1 MLPLSPASPRRFAAR
16 SASTV
21 KGLGAGAGADSEG
34 TMERRTRHTPRSI
47 SIYID
52 LHVDETLMGKLSDS
66 PKSSWWG
73 CCLESAQKLTSAEDD
88 FALVFIPGLGK
99 CQWQWSGERW
109 DQAPV
114 PGGVTAQWTVRA
126 RALADKS
133 EAGCSFL
140 QGVLNPLSNFEEL
153 LPCQKR
159 FKIASYSSFSKSN
172 SLKGWVYCANFVS
185 RWILIWIT
193 TTNFC

>member
-1 MLPLSPASPRRFAAR
+1 M
-16 SASTV
+16 
-21 KGLGAGAGADSEG
+21 
-34 TMERRTRHTPRSI
+34 
-47 SIYID
+47 
-52 LHVDETLMGKLSDS
+52 
-66 PKSSWWG
+66 
-73 CCLESAQKLTSAEDD
+73 ESAQKLTSAEDD
-88 FALVFIPGLGK
+88 FALVFMPD
-99 CQWQWSGERW
+99 WENVSGSGQERGETRHRCRE
-109 DQAPV
+109 ALPRS
-114 PGGVTAQWTVRA
+114 GRSEHA

-185 RWILIWIT
+185 R
-193 TTNFC
+193 